1 MKYKR
6 AIDNQTEGAKEAHD
20 RLEYR
25 TWKFAWI
32 FVCLMLLSLYFM
44 NIVNNWGT
52 VPKGDDVY
60 SYGTNQIGYYI
71 KLGNACLCGMLYIG
85 WMVLSLFFYSLD
97 DDKLEGGVGMNQG
110 YHKGGNKDKNVGRE
124 DKYKI

>member
-52 VPKGDDVY
+52 VPKGDDIY
-60 SYGTNQIGYYI
+60 SYGTDQIGYYV
-71 KLGNACLCGMLYIG
+71 KLGNACLCGMIYIG
-85 WMVLSLFFYSLD
+85 WMILSMCFYSHD
-97 DDKLEGGVGMNQG
+97 DGDK
-110 YHKGGNKDKNVGRE
+110 
-124 DKYKI
+124 